1 MSTRFSTV
9 VATPAASVDA
19 AQQALILASVEAA
32 ALWINSYVQGTG
44 KVAIEINFDPVI
56 PTMSGASVSDR
67 TTGNVMAANGHSYHL
82 SQEGVAAEM
91 RDGVDVNGSTSDAV
105 INIGTTNLNRY
116 YWFDSTLATANDIP
130 SNKTD
135 GFRVLLHE
143 MLHTLGFNG
152 WLANDS
158 AYTGDTISAYD
169 SFLVQSNGRTFFTG
183 AEAEK
188 AFGGPVP
195 VSNTHLGDSTSF
207 AQGIL
212 NGLSTLMSYDSVPN
226 GNRITLDPVV
236 IGVLRD
242 LGYTVRD
249 SQAKFVGEAGK
260 LNTATVGMD
269 STGYHVQK
277 TLDLTWL
284 TFDDRSSYAYLLSN
298 EQRLA
303 FTDANV
309 ALDTGKGMVAGEAY
323 RIYQAAFH
331 RAPDSA
337 GLGYWIGAMDHGA
350 SLADVAGGFVGSNEF
365 KAVYGPQPS
374 NGAIVAQFY
383 QNVLHRPGDQAGI
396 TFWTGVLDEHHASVA
411 EVLAGFS
418 ESDENV
424 AGTVATIGNGFS
436 YTPYA

>member
-44 KVAIEINFDPVI
+44 KVAIQINFDAVI

-67 TTGNVMAANGHSYHL
+67 TVGPVLAANGHSYQL

-91 RDGVDVNGSTSDAV
+91 RDGVDVNGSDDDAV

-158 AYTGDTISAYD
+158 GYTGNNISAYD
-169 SFLVQSNGRTFFTG
+169 SFLVQSGGRTFFTG
-183 AEAEK
+183 AQAVK

-212 NGLSTLMSYDSVPN
+212 NGPSTLMSYDSVPN

-260 LNTATVGMD
+260 LNTATIGMD
-269 STGYHVQK
+269 STGYQVQK

-284 TFDDRSSYAYLLSN
+284 TFQDRSSYAYLLSN

-303 FTDANV
+303 FTDLNV

-323 RIYQAAFH
+323 RVYQAAFH

-337 GLGYWIGAMDHGA
+337 GLGFWISSMDHGS
-350 SLADVAGGFVGSNEF
+350 SLNDVAGGFVNSDEF
-365 KAVYGPQPS
+365 KTVYGQHPG
-374 NGAIVAQFY
+374 NGDVVAQFY
-383 QNVLHRPGDQAGI
+383 QNVLHRPGEAAGI
-396 TFWTGVLDEHHASVA
+396 AFWTGVLDNHQASVA

-436 YTPYA
+436 YTPYG